1 VVHLIGGVYFFE
13 DFCVMSE
20 RKYSVIVSDLGNVIL
35 PFNYETAI
43 NKLEL
48 VEKGLGH
55 QFYEF
60 IKSNYSIHRRFER
73 GDISPEEFIKIMT
86 MALDNKVSAEEFC
99 NIYSKIFI
107 LNEPLIS
114 LLSELHKK
122 FILVL
127 LSNTN
132 KIHFEYGWGNYPFLK
147 YFDKLILS
155 YEVHAVK
162 PEAEI
167 YKAAEAFTKKP
178 PQEHLFIDD
187 IAEYAEAAKKMGWDA
202 IQYLNFNQL
211 RKELTKRSI
220 L

>member
-1 VVHLIGGVYFFE
+1 
-13 DFCVMSE
+13 MNE

-43 NKLEL
+43 NKLEM

-73 GDISPEEFIKIMT
+73 GDISAEEFIRIMT
-86 MALDNKVSAEEFC
+86 TALDNKVSVEEFC

-107 LNEPLIS
+107 VNEPLVA
-114 LLSELHKK
+114 LLAELRKK
-122 FILVL
+122 FTLVL

-132 KIHFEYGWGNYPFLK
+132 KLHREYGWGDYPFLK

-162 PEAEI
+162 PETEI

-178 PQEHLFIDD
+178 AGEHLFIDD
-187 IAEYAEAAKKMGWDA
+187 IAEYAEAAKILGWDA
-202 IQYLNFNQL
+202 IQYIGFEQL
-211 RKELTKRSI
+211 RTELIKRNI

>member
-1 VVHLIGGVYFFE
+1 
-13 DFCVMSE
+13 MSE

-55 QFYEF
+55 QFYDF
-60 IKSNYSIHRRFER
+60 LKSHYSIHRKFER
-73 GDISPEEFIKIMT
+73 GDIAQEEFIRIMLS
-86 MALDNKVSAEEFC
+86 ALDNKVSAEEFC
-99 NIYSKIFI
+99 NIYAKIFT

-114 LLSELHKK
+114 LLAKLQKDY
-122 FILVL
+122 ILIL

-132 KIHFEYGWGNYPFLK
+132 KIHRDYGWGNYPFLK

-162 PEAEI
+162 PEPEV
-167 YKAAEAFTKKP
+167 YKAVEKFTKKP
-178 PQEHLFIDD
+178 PEEHIFIDD
-187 IAEYAEAAKKMGWDA
+187 IAEYAKGAKCMGWDA
-202 IQYLNFNQL
+202 IQYINFKQL
-211 RKELTKRSI
+211 EEDLSGKGI
-220 L
+220 I